1 MIQIYAPDNTD
12 FEKNGDM
19 TLLAVSAQIS
29 AELNG
34 AWQATV
40 SCPIDEEGRYQYL
53 TDGAVVK
60 MPSFN
65 GEQLFRVKSKEKSDD
80 GITASLEPIFYDS
93 MEDCFLVDVRP
104 TMKNGQDALNIMT
117 APNAKYSGESDIQ
130 TLDTAYY
137 QYKNLME
144 AINGDGDNTFI
155 KRWGGEI
162 LFDNFK
168 VIINERVG
176 ADRGVELRY
185 GKNIPVNGLTEEV
198 DLREVV
204 TRIYPKAY
212 NGYTLSGDGYADSP
226 LINSYPTIKCGAMT
240 FDDVKMR
247 ADASE
252 EEEPDVIVCDTQE
265 ELDAALISRCNEQ
278 FSAGLDKPKVT
289 ITANMV
295 LLSDTEQ
302 YAEYAALETVSL
314 GDTIHCVHHRL
325 GIVTDA
331 RVISLTYDPVQKK
344 VQGVTLGNFAYNY
357 FQNVTSS
364 VNRIESRIDSAIR
377 PDGSVIAEQVKG
389 IINAINASLAL
400 QSTAAQKVD
409 GRAFL
414 IEDTDPDSD
423 LYGAMEAGTQG
434 LRIAKEKSSQGNWVW
449 KTAITAKGIIADA
462 IVTGLLASQNG
473 ITSLDMESG
482 ELTVIQDVFKTILN
496 KLGLTLKFYDRNV
509 AYMYGQAQDNSGR
522 GIIGANRINITD
534 PAIGGLPDVRLV
546 NQVYAIVNGK
556 REIMADLENV
566 NELTCRYITLNG
578 RRLSVDGQGYVKAN

>member
-434 LRIAKEKSSQGNWVW
+434 LRIAKEKNSQGNWVW
-449 KTAITAKGIIADA
+449 KTAITANGIIADA
-462 IVTGLLASQNG
+462 IITGLLTSSNGVFTMDLDTGAITINQNSFRMK
-473 ITSLDMESG
+473 ITESG
-482 ELTVIQDVFKTILN
+482 LYL
-496 KLGLTLKFYDRNV
+496 FYKDEEAA
-509 AYMYGQAQDNSGR
+509 AYIKGRQSVGQ
-522 GIIGANRINITD
+522 IGANRYYILSPNSSESPYEVPVIEPVVYLGPEGWRDLADLINIHEIDCTS
-534 PAIGGLPDVRLV
+534 
-546 NQVYAIVNGK
+546 IVLDG
-556 REIMADLENV
+556 R
-566 NELTCRYITLNG
+566 TLF
-578 RRLSVDGQGYVKAN
+578 VDGQGYVKAN